1 MFNLIVVLYDFALHA
16 LHSVVMYCITDHF
29 EYTVLILFALFGDN
43 ADNGDNVK
51 KNFYDDL

>member
-1 MFNLIVVLYDFALHA
+1 
-16 LHSVVMYCITDHF
+16 MYCITDHF